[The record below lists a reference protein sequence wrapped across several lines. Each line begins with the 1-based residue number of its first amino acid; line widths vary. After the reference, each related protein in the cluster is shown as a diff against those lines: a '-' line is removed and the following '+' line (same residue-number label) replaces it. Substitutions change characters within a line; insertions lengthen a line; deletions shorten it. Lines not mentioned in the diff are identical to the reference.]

1 MNIDIIEC
9 CNQSGSFLRSLRLRF
24 FFEFSTIL
32 ASWCSTQVNLAFFL
46 TLGDYFSFFLI
57 SSLIYSRHIHSK
69 RSSFTWVTRAD
80 SLIWYHLVGFRFR
93 PIVCHHLRL
102 VLRLRYLWD
111 DLKQISKL
119 KCARRLS
126 ILTQIYFLLLIFQL
140 SLSQAKSLW

>member
-1 MNIDIIEC
+1 MNIDIKEC
-9 CNQSGSFLRSLRLRF
+9 CSQSGSFLRSLRLRF
-24 FFEFSTIL
+24 VFEFSTIL
-32 ASWCSTQVNLAFFL
+32 ASWCCTQVNSVFFL

-80 SLIWYHLVGFRFR
+80 SLIWCRLIGFRS
-93 PIVCHHLRL
+93 IVCLHHRL
-102 VLRLRYLWD
+102 VLRLQNLWD

-119 KCARRLS
+119 KCARRSS

-140 SLSQAKSLW
+140 SLGQAKSLW